1 MKLKN
6 IQMEDM
12 LVSLRPLLERTD
24 KIGYIAA
31 RNARKFKDALV
42 EYFQIKNNLIEKY
55 GEFDSGSLTKAI
67 FPSSENYA
75 KFKDEFNEIAEIEQ
89 DVNIMTLKFDDVVGI
104 LSGND
109 ILNVDWMLV
118 D

>member
-6 IQMEDM
+6 IQMEGM

-42 EYFQIKNNLIEKY
+42 EYFQIKNNLIKKY
-55 GEFDSGSLTKAI
+55 GEPDKSSFTMTI
-67 FPSSENYA
+67 FPNSENMD
-75 KFKDEFNEIAEIEQ
+75 KFKDEFDEIAEIEQ
-89 DVNIMTLKFDDVVGI
+89 DVDIMTLKFDDVVGI